1 MAQKE
6 KRAKTTAFPMLWALL
21 IAGVGVVLLF
31 SNFGLLGNFNA
42 VALLPLLLVVA
53 GAQILL
59 RGDFIPS
66 SETRDFGITRGSVES
81 ATLEVSSGAIDVDIL
96 ALQRE
101 GRLIAG
107 QFAVNSRPQLDV
119 RDTYAHLKL
128 ARSKTPWWSY
138 ADWKMAVAQD
148 LPWQLL
154 VTTHLGQASL
164 DLSQLIVHDVVVGT
178 GIGDIRLVCP
188 KEAFNPVFVRS
199 TFGNIHILTPIGY
212 RAKIIVKQTRLFTVK
227 FDPDRYD
234 NPEKGVYVARVDDES
249 APFIEIQVS
258 GSFGDAYL
266 A

>member
-59 RGDFIPS
+59 RGDFIPNAD
-66 SETRDFGITRGSVES
+66 TRDFGITRGSVES

-128 ARSKTPWWSY
+128 FRSSTPWWSY
-138 ADWKMAVAQD
+138 ADWKMALAQD
-148 LPWQLL
+148 LPWQIL
-154 VTTHLGQASL
+154 VTTHIGQASL

-178 GIGDIRLVCP
+178 GIGDIRIVCP
-188 KEAFNPVFVRS
+188 KESFNPLFVRS
-199 TFGNIHILTPIGY
+199 TFGNIHILTPKGY
-212 RAKIIVKQTRLFTVK
+212 RAKVVVKQTRLFTVK
-227 FDPDRYD
+227 FDSERYD
-234 NPEKGVYVARVDDES
+234 NPEKGVYVARVDNDD
-249 APFIEIQVS
+249 APLIEIQVS

>member
-31 SNFGLLGNFNA
+31 NNFGLLGDFNA
-42 VALLPLLLVVA
+42 AALLPLLLVVA

-81 ATLEVSSGAIDVDIL
+81 ATLEISSGAVDVDL
-96 ALQRE
+96 LSLQRE

-107 QFAVNSRPQLDV
+107 QFAVNSRPQLTV

-128 ARSKTPWWSY
+128 FRSKTPWWSF
-138 ADWKMAVAQD
+138 ADWKIALAQD
-148 LPWQLL
+148 LPWQIL
-154 VTTHLGQASL
+154 VSTHLGQATL
-164 DLSQLIVHDVVVGT
+164 DLSQMIVHDVVVGT
-178 GIGDIRLVCP
+178 GMGDVRIVCP
-188 KEAFNPVFVRS
+188 KEAFNPLFVRS
-199 TFGNIHILTPIGY
+199 TFGNIHILTPLGY
-212 RAKIIVKQTRLFTVK
+212 RAKIVVKQTRLFTVK
-227 FDPDRYD
+227 FDGERYD
-234 NPEKGVYVARVDDES
+234 NPEKGVYLARVDDDTL
-249 APFIEIQVS
+249 PIIEIQVS
-258 GSFGDAYL
+258 GTFGDAYL